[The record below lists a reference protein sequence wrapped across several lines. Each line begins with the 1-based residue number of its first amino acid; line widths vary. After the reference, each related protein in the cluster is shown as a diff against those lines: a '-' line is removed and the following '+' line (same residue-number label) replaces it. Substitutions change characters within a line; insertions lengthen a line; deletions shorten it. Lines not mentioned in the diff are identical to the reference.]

1 MIKVAILGCE
11 NSHANTFLKLM
22 QEKEEFSHMQA
33 IGVYSDDTAAAEKLR
48 DTFGVAVMEHYADAV
63 GKADG
68 IIITARHGDN
78 HYKYAKPYMDSGIPM
93 FIDKPITVSE
103 AEAVTFMKQLK
114 EKNVKISGGSS
125 LKLAQEIEELRE
137 DVKNKLDGETLSGLV
152 RAPYQSE
159 NPYGGFY
166 FYAQHLVEM
175 VTSIFGK
182 YPLTVTARKNGKQV
196 HVLFHYENYDCVGL
210 FCDGNYRYYACRMA
224 EKGTKSLDIPS
235 SNDWFYRE
243 FKAFSELFA
252 PDAVGENYEDFIAPV
267 FIMNA
272 INRSM
277 ASGKEEP
284 VGRCRI

>member
-1 MIKVAILGCE
+1 
-11 NSHANTFLKLM
+11 
-22 QEKEEFSHMQA
+22 
-33 IGVYSDDTAAAEKLR
+33 
-48 DTFGVAVMEHYADAV
+48 
-63 GKADG
+63 
-68 IIITARHGDN
+68 
-78 HYKYAKPYMDSGIPM
+78 
-93 FIDKPITVSE
+93 
-103 AEAVTFMKQLK
+103 
-114 EKNVKISGGSS
+114 
-125 LKLAQEIEELRE
+125 
-137 DVKNKLDGETLSGLV
+137 
-152 RAPYQSE
+152 
-159 NPYGGFY
+159 
-166 FYAQHLVEM
+166 VEM